1 MFVRPA
7 DVLHADADAFY
18 ASVEQRDDPRLRG
31 RPVIVGSGV
40 VLTASYE
47 ARAYGVRGA
56 MPGGRARRLCPQAVV
71 VQPRFSAYVEAS
83 RELFAVFEDT
93 APHVEGL
100 GLEEAF
106 LDVRGL
112 ERISGSP
119 EQIARRL
126 RRTVREQ
133 VRLPLS
139 VGVAGSRVLAKL
151 ASGAAK
157 PDGLL
162 VVPPGGELDFLHPLA
177 VERVWGVGA
186 ATAGRLRAAG
196 IGTVGDAAKL
206 AEAEL
211 VALLGRAAG
220 RYVHAVAHNRD
231 TRRVRT
237 RRGRRSVGAQRALRA
252 TRSRAALDSTMIAL
266 VDRVS
271 RRLRSAG
278 RAGRTV
284 TLRLRFADFARATRS
299 RTLSE
304 ATATTGTILA
314 AARELLA
321 AAPEVEERGI
331 TLVGITVSGLDGD
344 VEAQLTLA
352 VEHPDPVAVD
362 AAVDGVRGRFG
373 TDAITRATLLGD

>member
-1 MFVRPA
+1 MRPA
-7 DVLHADADAFY
+7 DILHADADAFY
-18 ASVEQRDDPRLRG
+18 ASVEQRDDPSLRG
-31 RPVIVGSGV
+31 RPVIVGAGV

-47 ARAYGVRGA
+47 ARACGVRGA
-56 MPGGRARRLCPQAVV
+56 MPGGRARRLCPHAIVV
-71 VQPRFSAYVEAS
+71 APRFSAYVEAS
-83 RELFAVFEDT
+83 KELFAVFEDT
-93 APHVEGL
+93 APRVEGL

-112 ERISGSP
+112 ERISGTP

-126 RRTVREQ
+126 RHTVREQ
-133 VRLPLS
+133 VGLPLS

-162 VVPPGGELDFLHPLA
+162 VVPPGGELEFLHPLE
-177 VERVWGVGA
+177 VEAVWGVGA

-196 IGTVGDAAKL
+196 IATVGDAAEL
-206 AEAEL
+206 TEAAL
-211 VALLGRAAG
+211 MALLGRAAG

-237 RRGRRSVGAQRALRA
+237 RRGRRSVGAQRAMRA
-252 TRSRAALDSTMIAL
+252 TRSRPALDSALIGL

-271 RRLRSAG
+271 RRLRAAG

-284 TLRLRFADFARATRS
+284 TLRLRFADFTRATRS
-299 RTLSE
+299 RTLPE
-304 ATATTGTILA
+304 ATATTATILG
-314 AARELLA
+314 AARDLLGG
-321 AAPEVEERGI
+321 APEVEERGI
-331 TLVGITVSGLDGD
+331 TLVGITVSGLDGEVD
-344 VEAQLTLA
+344 SQLTLA
-352 VEHPDPVAVD
+352 VEHPDPAAVD

-373 TDAITRATLLGD
+373 TDAITRATLLD